1 MNTGQGKKYPKCIYL
16 LILSVTR
23 RTQEALHLKKPLST
37 VTGNNLHFTLIIQP
51 SSSLFSPLSVIWLFS
66 PYFFQGVQVEVVVM
80 FVSSDSIYLL
90 YFFHTIPV
98 WLMIFFIS
106 LDHQEVCIKSDN
118 FLDSEVCIMI
128 SKFCLNKSQNFKS
141 KIFTSECEL
150 IA

>member
-1 MNTGQGKKYPKCIYL
+1 MSTGQSKKYPKCIYL
-16 LILSVTR
+16 LILSVAR
-23 RTQEALHLKKPLST
+23 RTQEAVHLKKPLTT
-37 VTGNNLHFTLIIQP
+37 VTGNNLHFTPIIQP

-80 FVSSDSIYLL
+80 FVSSDSIYLF
-90 YFFHTIPV
+90 YFFHTILV
-98 WLMIFFIS
+98 WLIFLVS
-106 LDHQEVCIKSDN
+106 WDHQEVCIKSDN

-128 SKFCLNKSQNFKS
+128 SKFCLNKSQKFKS

>member
-1 MNTGQGKKYPKCIYL
+1 M
-16 LILSVTR
+16 SR
-23 RTQEALHLKKPLST
+23 RTQEAVHLKKPLTT

-80 FVSSDSIYLL
+80 FVSSDSIYLF
-90 YFFHTIPV
+90 YFFHTILV
-98 WLMIFFIS
+98 WLIFFVS
-106 LDHQEVCIKSDN
+106 LDHQEVCIKSNN

-128 SKFCLNKSQNFKS
+128 SKFCLNKSQKFKS
-141 KIFTSECEL
+141 NIFTSECEL